1 MNEIKNDFD
10 ERLNKKNKFL
20 TINPLH
26 FSSDFFYIIYKDQ
39 YKKQINYRFFAL
51 EK

>member
-26 FSSDFFYIIYKDQ
+26 FSSDFFILFIRINTKNKLIIVS
-39 YKKQINYRFFAL
+39 L
-51 EK
+51 L